1 MVHVCGGDS
10 LPSNSQAEANRKHGH
25 YYMLRSNGNSS
36 GQPGTESHQV
46 YDVTDPSNPTL
57 LTTIAQ
63 NGTNTHKDWW
73 ECYTGVAYLVANDGT
88 ASIGRTDATGRPDSA
103 QGWRHSGSIQHIKI
117 YNLHDPANPEY
128 IRDFGFV
135 GQQPRRR
142 EGRRAS

>member
-1 MVHVCGGDS
+1 MTDPQHPIYLHHIVGFPADCAGSLDAAGNQMVHVCGGDS

-88 ASIGRTDATGRPDSA
+88 ASIGRTD
-103 QGWRHSGSIQHIKI
+103 
-117 YNLHDPANPEY
+117 
-128 IRDFGFV
+128 
-135 GQQPRRR
+135 
-142 EGRRAS
+142 